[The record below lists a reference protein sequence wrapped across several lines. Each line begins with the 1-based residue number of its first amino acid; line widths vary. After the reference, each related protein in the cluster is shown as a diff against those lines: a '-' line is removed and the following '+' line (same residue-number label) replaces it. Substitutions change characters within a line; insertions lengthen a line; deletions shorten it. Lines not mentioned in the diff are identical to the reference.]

1 MKLRLNKPYQAHPER
16 SPLEQLLTYFPRVCN
31 SLCLSIDY
39 SFSIPI
45 KDLKSLALHPYTPT
59 SKKAA
64 ELLLCIRSGLDS
76 IPSTYQL
83 KSKVNL
89 KKPLNPR
96 EIIKQYFFY
105 RVPLKTLAREY
116 GYNSCSFSKLINK
129 NAELFKAGFNSA
141 VKSQGFNSEYLI

>member
-39 SFSIPI
+39 SFSIP
-45 KDLKSLALHPYTPT
+45 LTELENLALNPYTPT

-64 ELLLCIRSGLDS
+64 ELLLCIRAGLDS

-83 KSKVNL
+83 KAKVNL

-116 GYNSCSFSKLINK
+116 GYNSRPFSKLINK